1 MKDTRY
7 LKEYASHLQVLSLWF
22 KAYSKL
28 CELVEFSAS
37 YNCSVEIS
45 SVLEMLRDVYLNIA
59 KDEYI
64 EVTDD
69 ILRKPLS
76 FGQLEQVMIEMQ
88 KSFLYIHD
96 AGYSV
101 FCFDMPKIAA
111 IVSAKVERHITVI
124 SNNIIKS
131 SIRAIFHFVEKSKQ
145 DGKKS

>member
-1 MKDTRY
+1 MTEAKY

-28 CELVEFSAS
+28 CELVEFSAC

-45 SVLEMLRDVYLNIA
+45 SVLEILRDVYLNIA

-64 EVTDD
+64 EVSDN
-69 ILRKPLS
+69 ILHKPLAFS
-76 FGQLEQVMIEMQ
+76 QLEQIMVEMQ

-96 AGYSV
+96 AGYSESCV
-101 FCFDMPKIAA
+101 NMPKVAA
-111 IVSAKVERHITVI
+111 IASAKVERHINVI

-131 SIRAIFHFVEKSKQ
+131 SIRAIFHFVEKSK
-145 DGKKS
+145 

>member
-1 MKDTRY
+1 MTDTRY
-7 LKEYASHLQVLSLWF
+7 LKEYASHLHMLSLWF

-28 CELVEFSAS
+28 CELVNFSAS

-45 SVLEMLRDVYLNIA
+45 SVLEMLRDVYLTIA

-64 EVTDD
+64 EVSDD
-69 ILRKPLS
+69 ILRKSLS
-76 FGQLEQVMIEMQ
+76 FDQLEQVMIEMQ

-101 FCFDMPKIAA
+101 SCFDMPKIAA
-111 IVSAKVERHITVI
+111 RENSKVERAITTI

-131 SIRAIFHFVEKSKQ
+131 AIKSIFRFVEKSK
-145 DGKKS
+145 

>member
-7 LKEYASHLQVLSLWF
+7 LKEYASHLHILSLWF

-28 CELVEFSAS
+28 CELVNFSAS
-37 YNCSVEIS
+37 YSCSVEIS
-45 SVLEMLRDVYLNIA
+45 SVLEMLRDVYLTIA

-64 EVTDD
+64 EVSDD

-76 FGQLEQVMIEMQ
+76 FDQLEQIMIEIQ

-96 AGYSV
+96 AGYSAS
-101 FCFDMPKIAA
+101 CFDMPKIA
-111 IVSAKVERHITVI
+111 SRENSKVERTITNI

-131 SIRAIFHFVEKSKQ
+131 TIKSIFRFVEKSK
-145 DGKKS
+145 

>member
-7 LKEYASHLQVLSLWF
+7 LKEYASHLHILSLWF

-28 CELVEFSAS
+28 CELVNFSAS
-37 YNCSVEIS
+37 YSCSVEIS
-45 SVLEMLRDVYLNIA
+45 SVLEMLRDVYLNIS

-64 EVTDD
+64 EVSDD
-69 ILRKPLS
+69 ILHKPLS
-76 FGQLEQVMIEMQ
+76 FDQLEQVMIEMQ

-101 FCFDMPKIAA
+101 SCFDMPKIAA
-111 IVSAKVERHITVI
+111 REYSKVERTITTI

-131 SIRAIFHFVEKSKQ
+131 TIKSIFRFVEKSK
-145 DGKKS
+145 